1 MFFGHENST
10 DCYWQTTKQQP
21 QSETRPRVIVE
32 HQTDNKEKKKK
43 FPRLIVMA
51 LPQRPNSAI
60 EYMNTK
66 NKNKDMRTILC
77 SQSADSGYADD
88 NILLK
93 NRKPW
98 NI

>member
-1 MFFGHENST
+1 
-10 DCYWQTTKQQP
+10 
-21 QSETRPRVIVE
+21 
-32 HQTDNKEKKKK
+32 
-43 FPRLIVMA
+43 MA